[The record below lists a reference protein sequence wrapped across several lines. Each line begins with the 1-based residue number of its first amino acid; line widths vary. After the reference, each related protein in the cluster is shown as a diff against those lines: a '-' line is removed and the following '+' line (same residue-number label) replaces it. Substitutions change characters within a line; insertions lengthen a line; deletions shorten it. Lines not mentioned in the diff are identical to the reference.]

1 MIGKLQIVWIVGF
14 KKFLRYHYSSTPEG
28 TTPEIVMADVID
40 SNLGSVEVQMK

>member
-1 MIGKLQIVWIVGF
+1 MVGF

-28 TTPEIVMADVID
+28 TTPEIVMADVTD